1 MMMMM
6 MMMMMMKMMMMMILY
21 GDLIQTVFIAAAD
34 EKNWVNGN
42 NERNFNR
49 FTGAPQLQ
57 M

>member
-6 MMMMMMKMMMMMILY
+6 MMMIMKMMMMMILY
-21 GDLIQTVFIAAAD
+21 GDLIQTVFITAAD

-42 NERNFNR
+42 NERSFNR
-49 FTGAPQLQ
+49 FTGAPLLQ